1 MKLTLKIWNEKG
13 YVYLGK
19 TSQNLRDQYANLM
32 RKTNTN
38 AQPITNEL
46 NEQRPNEPEHEQ
58 QRQTQP
64 GKCECTEARDSAI
77 TDRYTDLLNHATT
90 TFLEGKEQGLKKE
103 EANNIHKE
111 MPEQG

>member
-38 AQPITNEL
+38 TQPITNEL

-90 TFLEGKEQGLKKE
+90 TFLEGKEHGLKKR
-103 EANNIHKE
+103 
-111 MPEQG
+111 